1 MRSAY
6 LLFFLITASAVGQDA
21 TLTGR
26 VTDPSGAV
34 VASAVVTLQDSNGQT
49 SSASTG
55 SDGAYTISNL
65 HAGDYRLTVAAP
77 QLSLPGARTLALRVG
92 ANTADLRLALNSLSQ
107 KISVDSQES
116 KVTTDPTASAGA
128 LVLAGADL
136 DALGDDPEDL
146 AADLQALAGPAA
158 GPGGGAIFVDG
169 FSGGQ
174 LPPRQS
180 IREIRVNQNPFAA
193 EYDKLGY
200 GKIEI
205 FTKPGSDQFHGTVG
219 YNLGTDFWNSRNP
232 YSATAVPF
240 LLQESENSFS
250 GPLSK
255 RSSWTLDLERQAVD
269 NGSVTNGVT
278 LDPALQPAPF
288 SSVLNVKQRHWLVGP
303 HVDYQLSPANT
314 LSLRYLWTSA
324 DIPDAGIGS
333 FDLISRAYHAHTEFH
348 TAQAI
353 FTTIHGTKVNE
364 TRFQYFRSMNQT
376 AAKTIAPVIQVSG
389 AFTDGGANATASSDT
404 QNNYELQNFT
414 SIVHGH
420 HLIRFGMRL
429 RRQFDDS
436 FSPVGFNGAFT
447 FAGGLAPTLDSNDNP
462 LPGSMVE
469 ITSIEQYRRT
479 LAFQQRGYTP
489 AEIALLGG
497 GPSQFTISSG
507 LPELGVN
514 RTDIGLSWADDWRV
528 RPNITLSL
536 GLRYESQTNIHDS
549 RDLAPR
555 ISFAWAPG
563 AKPGKPGKTVLR
575 AGWGIFYDR
584 FPLSGTLAAERNN
597 GIVQRQYVLDNPLFF
612 PAVPSLSTLALNAV
626 TQVTDVQ
633 DHALRA
639 PYLMQSAFSL
649 ERQLP
654 AKSTLAVTYTNALGV
669 HQFRSEVLNAGS
681 AVGPQ
686 FLMTSSGIYRQNQ
699 VIFNVTTKFSPA
711 ISLNSYYA
719 WNRIMSNTDGLNS
732 FPANPADFSGEYGPA
747 ANDIRHRFLLAG
759 TVNLRWGI
767 RLNPNVTLQSG
778 APFNIT
784 SGEDFYGTT
793 LFNARPGLAA
803 GPGTGIVL
811 TPYGYLD
818 TRPGPNEKVLS
829 RNFGRGPGQEMV
841 NLRIS
846 KSWGFGHEK
855 GPSGSASYSHD
866 GGGGASGGPALA
878 VPTRGVSGQNATT
891 PSRYNFSLGMS
902 IRNLLNHN
910 NPGPIIGN
918 ITSPLFGRANQ
929 VAGGPNG
936 EGFSENASNRRLEL
950 QLRFTY

>member
-1 MRSAY
+1 MRTVY
-6 LLFFLITASAVGQDA
+6 LFALMTSLAFGQDVS
-21 TLTGR
+21 LHGR

-34 VASAVVTLQDSNGQT
+34 VASAAVTLQDSNGQT
-49 SSASTG
+49 TSASSGPDGTYTVSGLHTG
-55 SDGAYTISNL
+55 EYHISVT
-65 HAGDYRLTVAAP
+65 AS
-77 QLSLPGARTLALRVG
+77 QLSLPGARTITLRAGV
-92 ANTADLRLALNSLSQ
+92 NTADVRLALNSLSQ
-107 KISVDSQES
+107 KVNVDSQES
-116 KVTTDPTASAGA
+116 AVNTDAAASAGA
-128 LVLAGADL
+128 LILTGSDL

-174 LPPRQS
+174 LPPKQS

-219 YNLGTDFWNSRNP
+219 YNLGTDVWNSRNP
-232 YSATAVPF
+232 YSTAAVPF

-255 RSSWTLDLERQAVD
+255 RSSWTLDLERQAVN

-278 LDPALQPAPF
+278 LDPDLQPEPF

-303 HVDYQLSPANT
+303 HIDYALSPSNT
-314 LSLRYLWTSA
+314 LSLRYLWTDA

-333 FDLISRAYHAHTEFH
+333 FDLISRANHAHTTFH
-348 TAQAI
+348 TAQGI
-353 FTTIHGTKVNE
+353 FTTIHGTRVNE

-376 AAKTIAPVIQVSG
+376 TAKTIAPVVQVSG
-389 AFTDGGANATASSDT
+389 AFTGGGANASASSDT

-414 SIVHGH
+414 SIVHGT

-429 RRQFDDS
+429 RRQLEDS
-436 FSPVGFNGAFT
+436 FSPADFNGTFT
-447 FAGGLAPTLDSNDNP
+447 FAGGLAPALDSSDNP
-462 LPGSMVE
+462 LPGPMVE

-479 LAFQQRGYTP
+479 LAFQARGFTP
-489 AEIALLGG
+489 AEIAAVGG
-497 GPSQFTISSG
+497 GPSQFTISTG
-507 LPELGVN
+507 LPELNVK
-514 RTDIGLSWADDWRV
+514 RTDIGLSYADDWRV

-536 GLRYESQTNIHDS
+536 GLRYEAQSNISDKK
-549 RDLAPR
+549 DIAPR

-563 AKPGKPGKTVLR
+563 AKAGKTGKTVLR

-597 GIVQRQYVLDNPLFF
+597 GIVQQQYVLNDPLFF
-612 PAVPSLSTLALNAV
+612 PAVPSLSSLALNAV
-626 TQVTDVQ
+626 SQVTEVQ
-633 DHALRA
+633 DRVLRA

-681 AVGPQ
+681 AAGPQ
-686 FLMTSSGIYRQNQ
+686 FLMTSSGVYRQNQ
-699 VIFNVTTKFSPA
+699 VIFNVTTKFNPA

-719 WNRIMSNTDGLNS
+719 WNRVMSNTDGLNS
-732 FPANPADFSGEYGPA
+732 FPANPTDFSGEYGPA
-747 ANDIRHRFLLAG
+747 ANDIRRRFLLAG
-759 TVNLRWGI
+759 TVSLRWGI

-793 LFNARPGLAA
+793 LFNARPGIAS

-818 TRPGPNEKVLS
+818 TRPRPNEKILS
-829 RNFGRGPGQEMV
+829 RNFGRGPGQETV
-841 NLRIS
+841 NLRVS
-846 KSWGFGHEK
+846 KIWGFGHEK
-855 GPSGSASYSHD
+855 GQSGAASYSHD
-866 GGGGASGGPALA
+866 GGGGASGGPALS
-878 VPTRGVSGQNATT
+878 VPTRGVLGQSTT
-891 PSRYNFSLGMS
+891 TASRYNVSIGMS
-902 IRNLLNHN
+902 VRNLLNHN